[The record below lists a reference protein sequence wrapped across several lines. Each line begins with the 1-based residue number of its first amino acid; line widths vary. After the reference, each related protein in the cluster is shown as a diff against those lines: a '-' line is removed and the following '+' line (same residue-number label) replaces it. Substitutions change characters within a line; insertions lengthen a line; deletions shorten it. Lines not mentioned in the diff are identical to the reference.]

1 MATSS
6 SAASLA
12 GTSAAA
18 EIERL
23 RERMQ
28 RMTDGVPRRPL
39 PTHPALGG
47 VVQLRTGGSYEVD
60 STSLALALMAGPSQA
75 GEWCAVVGVPDFG
88 AEAAAAAGVD
98 LTRTVLVPEP
108 GEQWLEV
115 TAALVDVTPL
125 VVLRPPPRV
134 GEHVAEKLGARLR
147 KRGGVL
153 VALGAWPRCEV
164 RLTTAEPRWT
174 GVGLGHGHLRSRQ
187 VVVEARRGSAPPRR
201 TTLWFPGAPAE
212 THLRP
217 VPAPAPDVH
226 PAVVAAS

>member
-1 MATSS
+1 MGALGS
-6 SAASLA
+6 
-12 GTSAAA
+12 TSAAA

-39 PTHPALGG
+39 PTHPSLGG

-60 STSLALALMAGPSQA
+60 SATLALALMAGPSQA

-98 LTRTVLVPEP
+98 LGRTVLVPEP

-115 TAALVDVTPL
+115 TAALVDVAPL

-153 VALGAWPRCEV
+153 VALGPWPRCEV

-201 TTLWFPGAPAE
+201 TTVWFPGEPAG
-212 THLRP
+212 TSVS
-217 VPAPAPDVH
+217 VPAHEVPLVVGPV
-226 PAVVAAS
+226 AVAG